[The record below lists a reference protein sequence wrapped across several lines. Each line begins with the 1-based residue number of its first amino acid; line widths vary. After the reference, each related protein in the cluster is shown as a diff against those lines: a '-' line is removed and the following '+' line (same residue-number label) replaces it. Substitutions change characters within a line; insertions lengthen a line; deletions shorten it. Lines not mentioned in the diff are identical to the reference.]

1 MEKKHLLLVLPCLG
15 IISLQTRTKLQQELK
30 GVLNC
35 CKLKTVCKCQTRFP
49 ILSVTKTLYPKNLF
63 INFLS
68 GVVFKF
74 LCGHYNESYFDK
86 SIRYLDIRSR
96 EHVSMSPLARKKVK
110 PSSNFWIPAFR
121 RKGVLWFLVQLPER
135 FSMTVL
141 EETWNIS
148 MWNPHSLKFLK
159 KLLRSL
165 KLLVGVCF
173 IDQNLK
179 DQIFWELP

>member
-35 CKLKTVCKCQTRFP
+35 CKLKTVFKCQTRFP

-96 EHVSMSPLARKKVK
+96 EHVSMSPLARKKVNRQVIFGSPPLGEK
-110 PSSNFWIPAFR
+110 GSYDFLSSCQR
-121 RKGVLWFLVQLPER
+121 GLV
-135 FSMTVL
+135 
-141 EETWNIS
+141 
-148 MWNPHSLKFLK
+148 
-159 KLLRSL
+159 
-165 KLLVGVCF
+165 
-173 IDQNLK
+173 
-179 DQIFWELP
+179 

>member
-15 IISLQTRTKLQQELK
+15 IISLQTRTKLQQALK
-30 GVLNC
+30 CVLNC
-35 CKLKTVCKCQTRFP
+35 CKLKTVFKCQTIF
-49 ILSVTKTLYPKNLF
+49 
-63 INFLS
+63 
-68 GVVFKF
+68 
-74 LCGHYNESYFDK
+74 YNEFYYDK
-86 SIRYLDIRSR
+86 SIRYLDIRSG